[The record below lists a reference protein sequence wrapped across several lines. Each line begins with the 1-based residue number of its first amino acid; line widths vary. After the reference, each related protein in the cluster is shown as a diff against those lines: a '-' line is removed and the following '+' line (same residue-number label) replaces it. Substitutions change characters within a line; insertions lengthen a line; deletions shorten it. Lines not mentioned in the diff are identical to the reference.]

1 MRMVCPI
8 CNERPLE
15 HPANGR
21 PRSTCEG
28 SCARVWA
35 HARRNASRNKE
46 SALQALKRALS
57 SLEKMNSPIRL
68 QLEQL
73 IRRLGRVPPSELAR
87 LPAAERPDLPLD
99 QDRAPQLPR

>member
-21 PRSTCEG
+21 PRSTCKG
-28 SCARVWA
+28 PCARVWA

-57 SLEKMNSPIRL
+57 RLEKLDSPIQL

-73 IRRLGRVPPSELAR
+73 IRRLERAQPANLAQVQGV
-87 LPAAERPDLPLD
+87 ERGSLPLD
-99 QDRAPQLPR
+99 QDLGPQLPR